1 MKTKHL
7 FRPLLVGGLM
17 LIALVSCKKDD
28 PQPSVGEQIVGTWN
42 LEAVESKEY
51 FNGTLVLDTTF
62 TFPGTQVEFLNNG
75 TMYLRVFGIAADT
88 NQWVLVNNSTLKIDD
103 EANTILKIDANNLD
117 LKAEGSFTDS
127 SGTNTFVDIVRL
139 NR

>member
-42 LEAVESKEY
+42 LEAVESKEF
-51 FNGTLVLDTTF
+51 FNGTLVLDTTYL
-62 TFPGTQVEFLNNG
+62 FPGTQVEFLNNG

-103 EANTILKIDANNLD
+103 EVNTILKIDANNMD
-117 LKAEGSFTDS
+117 LKAESSFTDS
-127 SGTNTFVDIVRL
+127 SGTNTTVDIIRL